1 VEKQGTPPVCLLV
14 GVTKSTGGISCRQ
27 QALQWCVKC
36 GFELIE
42 WDREPQPNQNGGGE
56 DSEEDDFPES
66 VGVQRI
72 SEALQAHVW
81 PDLEMKSTVT
91 GERSAVKTVSHEVNT
106 DARQEENQPPAAGRK
121 TAPSKEPDP
130 SASAPT
136 LMATED
142 STRKRIDGLLSEEE
156 ELLASG
162 LDDKQDPGGESFEK
176 LFARFVQMKA
186 HAETLQHEE
195 RKEYAEKV
203 CDHTVM

>member
-1 VEKQGTPPVCLLV
+1 MEKEGTPPVCLLV
-14 GVTKSTGGISCRQ
+14 GVTKSTGGISSRQ

-42 WDREPQPNQNGGGE
+42 WNREPQPNQNGGGE
-56 DSEEDDFPES
+56 DSEEGMGVSCRDILRPALPPLPFSSLLDDFPES

-106 DARQEENQPPAAGRK
+106 DARQEENQPPAAERK

-136 LMATED
+136 LMATEKD
-142 STRKRIDGLLSEEE
+142 STRKRIG
-156 ELLASG
+156 
-162 LDDKQDPGGESFEK
+162 
-176 LFARFVQMKA
+176 
-186 HAETLQHEE
+186 
-195 RKEYAEKV
+195 
-203 CDHTVM
+203 

>member
-1 VEKQGTPPVCLLV
+1 MGDRV
-14 GVTKSTGGISCRQ
+14 SCRDILRP
-27 QALQWCVKC
+27 ALPP
-36 GFELIE
+36 L
-42 WDREPQPNQNGGGE
+42 PLSPLL
-56 DSEEDDFPES
+56 DDFPES

-106 DARQEENQPPAAGRK
+106 DARQEENQPPEAERK

-142 STRKRIDGLLSEEE
+142 STRKRIG
-156 ELLASG
+156 
-162 LDDKQDPGGESFEK
+162 
-176 LFARFVQMKA
+176 
-186 HAETLQHEE
+186 
-195 RKEYAEKV
+195 
-203 CDHTVM
+203 